1 MFLCSSAVLDALTF
15 AVELLLVGVLLDHV
29 SLLLGI
35 RDVSSCLH
43 AYRVDWFRKRQRQNS
58 VSCSARALPWS

>member
-35 RDVSSCLH
+35 P
-43 AYRVDWFRKRQRQNS
+43 A
-58 VSCSARALPWS
+58 